1 MRRVLERLAT
11 VEEAVVEIAA
21 GRVVLIVDSHARENE
36 GELAVAAEHVSAAA
50 GFMASEGRGPITIHT
65 VAAGSP
71 PTPDPTDPG
80 GDSALGAQPGG
91 VLERAGHT
99 EAAVDLARM
108 AGLAPAVA
116 LCGVG
121 GAAGGPTR
129 LADLVDF
136 AGRHGLKTLAI
147 SDLIAYRR
155 RREQLVDRT
164 EEVRMPVGG
173 QAFRGVG
180 YSDRD
185 DGDEH
190 FALVLG
196 DVAAHPAPL
205 VRMHSQCVP
214 GDVFHSRRCS
224 CAATLERSL
233 AMIVAEGTGAV
244 VYLRSHEDR
253 GLGLIERLQAYARAE
268 AGAEFAEPGP
278 SAQGERRDY
287 GIGMQILVDL
297 GIGRMRLLT
306 DNPAPRPGLEGFG
319 LEIVERVPLLAG
331 SELPLALCG

>member
-1 MRRVLERLAT
+1 MAPGMRRVLERLAT
-11 VEEAVVEIAA
+11 VEAAVAEIAA
-21 GRVVLIVDSHARENE
+21 GRIVLIVDSHDRENE
-36 GELAVAAEHVSAAA
+36 GELAVATEHVSGAVE
-50 GFMASEGRGPITIHT
+50 FMTREGRGPITI
-65 VAAGSP
+65 
-71 PTPDPTDPG
+71 
-80 GDSALGAQPGG
+80 GDAQPGG

-99 EAAVDLARM
+99 EAAADLARM
-108 AGLAPAVA
+108 AGLAPAAA

-121 GAAGGPTR
+121 GAAGEPTR
-129 LADLVDF
+129 LVDLVDF
-136 AGRHGLKTLAI
+136 AGRHGLKTVSI
-147 SDLIAYRR
+147 TDLIAYRR

-173 QAFRGVG
+173 RAFRGVG

-196 DVAAHPAPL
+196 DVAAHPEPL

-224 CAATLERSL
+224 CAAMLERSL
-233 AMIVAEGTGAV
+233 AAIAAEGTGAV

-253 GLGLIERLQAYARAE
+253 GLGLIERLQVYARAE

-278 SAQGERRDY
+278 TMPGERRDY

-297 GIGRMRLLT
+297 GIGKMRLLS

-319 LEIVERVPLLAG
+319 LEIVERVPLLSG
-331 SELPLALCG
+331 SEAPLVLCG